1 MTDITPNSDL
11 PPSASDNPGQNEN
24 NHLHPSRR
32 HHHHSHGHR
41 HGSER
46 RFRCS
51 GSRSDHSKGQSGNS
65 NLRKTEAFLSKQFLK
80 IAGILFILGSIWLI
94 IGKYKPLKK
103 IAGPVITTDIIEK
116 VTKITP
122 PVHLTNTTLVPI
134 IISILFIVIVL
145 LLSWRRKSV
154 ELELISLCAWI
165 LTGLWW
171 ILKYIEL
178 RNTFL
183 LYAFIVAGSLIY
195 LSFFLSNIVVRSYH
209 DGPRVKNILESIL
222 IIANS
227 AFYYASIVFLLYF
240 SGLKNYEAVFTA
252 LLLVINIIIFYIAG
266 NNNISYNKIPYLL
279 FTGIIISMLL
289 PWILRMDYL
298 ILFLAVFSIYLMVFS
313 KYSGHQIS
321 IILSLVAMTSMILI
335 YLSGWIFEF
344 LPSLF
349 TENLLPDKHLFYKGL
364 IAGFFVLFSVSIN
377 AKILE
382 KLHIS
387 LSKKWFTRGTYRKI
401 FKGVLLF
408 AVYLFSYWALNYII
422 SWLIPKQ
429 LMKPLIW
436 CSFNCIYF
444 ICTILILANQRSSFL
459 PISFIL
465 AIILSLFY
473 PILIHRYNINIR
485 DTYLEV
491 DRSFLSAFLFH
502 YVVAGL
508 MIILLLALLRYV
520 NRSFGGK
527 KVFIKAYWVYFSLF
541 ILFLL
546 FSEFN
551 HIVVLLSYVRGVKI
565 TEIITRYQEILISL
579 LLMICAIII
588 LFMGFIRKTRFLRI
602 YSLIILI
609 GIIAKIIIIDIPTLG
624 PMTKTV
630 VFLFLGAMLLLISF
644 FYSRVKHIFLSKH
657 TSHSIKRFPGSTP
670 TITNDDSEK

>member
-1 MTDITPNSDL
+1 MTDITPDSDL
-11 PPSASDNPGQNEN
+11 PPPTSDNPGQNEN

-32 HHHHSHGHR
+32 HHRHSHGHR

-46 RFRCS
+46 RFRYS
-51 GSRSDHSKGQSGNS
+51 GRRSDHSEGRSGNS
-65 NLRKTEAFLSKQFLK
+65 NLRKTEAFLAKQFLK
-80 IAGILFILGSIWLI
+80 IAGILFILGAIWLI
-94 IGKYKPLKK
+94 IGEYNPLKK
-103 IAGPVITTDIIEK
+103 ITGPVNTTDIIEK

-122 PVHLTNTTLVPI
+122 LVHLTNAILLPI
-134 IISILFIVIVL
+134 IISILFIIILL
-145 LLSWRRKSV
+145 LLSWRNKSV
-154 ELELISLCAWI
+154 ELETISLCAWI
-165 LTGLWW
+165 FTGLWW
-171 ILKYIEL
+171 VLKYIET

-183 LYAFIVAGSLIY
+183 LYSFIVAGSLIY
-195 LSFFLSNIVVRSYH
+195 LSFFLSDIVVRRYH

-227 AFYYASIVFLLYF
+227 TFYYASIVFLLYF
-240 SGLKNYEAVFTA
+240 SGFINYEPVFTA
-252 LLLVINIIIFYIAG
+252 LLLVINIIIFFIAG
-266 NNNISYNKIPYLL
+266 NKNISYNKVPYLL
-279 FTGIIISMLL
+279 FSGIIISMLL
-289 PWILRMDYL
+289 PWIFRMDYL
-298 ILFLAVFSIYLMVFS
+298 ILFFAVFSVYLMIFS

-321 IILSLVAMTSMILI
+321 ILLSLVAMTSMILI

-387 LSKKWFTRGTYRKI
+387 LSKKWFVRGTYRKI
-401 FKGVLLF
+401 LKGVLLF
-408 AVYLFSYWALNYII
+408 AVYLFSYWAFNYII

-429 LMKPLIW
+429 LIKPLIW

-444 ICTILILANQRSSFL
+444 ICAILILANQRSSFL
-459 PISFIL
+459 PISFIF
-465 AIILSLFY
+465 AILLSLFY
-473 PILIHRYNINIR
+473 PILVHSYNINIR
-485 DTYLEV
+485 DTYLEA
-491 DRSFLSAFLFH
+491 DRSFLSAFLSH

-508 MIILLLALLRYV
+508 LIILLLVLLRYV

-551 HIVVLLSYVRGVKI
+551 HFIVLLSYVRGVKI
-565 TEIITRYQEILISL
+565 TKIIVRNHEILLSL

-588 LFMGFIRKTRFLRI
+588 LSMGLIRKTRFLRI
-602 YSLIILI
+602 YSLIILV

-624 PMTKTV
+624 PLTKTV

-657 TSHSIKRFPGSTP
+657 TSHSTNRIPGSTP
-670 TITNDDSEK
+670 IITHDNSEK